1 MPSSPSPR
9 ARSVTLLGLV
19 WLLGVSL
26 YEPSATRL
34 DVWPWAGLAAVGW
47 LVFALAAWMRWMRSE
62 AVPSAPIFLGATFA
76 YAAVV
81 VLSAATGPWSE
92 GSLAFCLTT
101 LGGTGLLFL
110 AVQAFRDEAHA
121 PALRSALDLGATA
134 LIVVGLYAW
143 SRQIAAAPS
152 WTAVWGGRNPAPFGH
167 SVQTAGAALLAGSWL
182 TASALHARS
191 GRSWRVVAAVGAIPL
206 LISTSSRAGVVALAA
221 TATVALTVA
230 WLHRGR
236 RARDAMVG
244 GAVLL
249 ALVGVGIGTNERL
262 RELVLHGQW
271 NVVSTESNQQRL
283 AMAHAGLTLG
293 QSHGLL
299 GPGPGTV
306 PLAYGAG
313 QARVPAAPD
322 GSLQLHSAPLQ
333 VWATTGPVG
342 AIALVV
348 LLASL
353 VPWIVRGLRDRQ
365 RPDLVVAASGLLGY
379 GLFSL
384 TDHQF
389 DQPFIL
395 VLVIAH
401 IALLT
406 IPGAKAVAPLSRGVR
421 WAVAAFVP
429 LLLAGPVTYRARD
442 LAARAEFAAAA
453 DAHDAGRHEEALAAL
468 DTAARRAPWD
478 RFYQEAAAAWSWDQN
493 PARATALLRRVLAMD
508 TPWPSEFATYNLA
521 WLELARGDPRATDLF
536 EEAARLAP
544 HRTGV
549 YLGQAFAHAASGD
562 QLGANRAFARQLVA
576 DPRLVTTALWDEPG
590 LRARWPQI
598 SAELQSLARDLEPL
612 LSDEAQRQRLREQV
626 ALILWWNESSPDAR
640 AAHLPHVAASTLGRL
655 EALSTAPA
663 AGQGAWSGSTHWGWL
678 GETWAAGRPDA
689 GLPAD
694 LRSALIRRL
703 TESPDFFAFV
713 TARPLDPPWR
723 HAYRVKRGGYR
734 VIMRHPASPD
744 VSDFPAFEENRLLSP
759 HANALFAVRGW
770 IPGAVWSRLPALT
783 RPPITATAEGPAPK

>member
-1 MPSSPSPR
+1 MPPSPSPR

-34 DVWPWAGLAAVGW
+34 DVWPWAGLASVGW
-47 LVFALAAWMRWMRSE
+47 LVFAFAAWMRWMRPE
-62 AVPSAPIFLGATFA
+62 AGPPAPFFLGATLA
-76 YAAVV
+76 YAAGV
-81 VLSAATGPWSE
+81 VLSAATGPWPE
-92 GSLAFCLTT
+92 GSLAFSLTT

-110 AVQAFRDEAHA
+110 TVQTFRDESHA
-121 PALRSALDLGATA
+121 AALRSALDLASAA
-134 LIVVGLYAW
+134 LIAVGLYAW

-152 WTAVWGGRNPAPFGH
+152 WAAVWGGRNPVPFGH

-182 TASALHARS
+182 TASAVHART
-191 GRSWRVVAAVGAIPL
+191 GRAWRFVAAAGAFPL
-206 LISTSSRAGVVALAA
+206 LISTSSRAGVAALAA
-221 TATVALTVA
+221 TAILALTAV

-236 RARDAMVG
+236 RTRDAVIG
-244 GAVLL
+244 AAVLL
-249 ALVGVGIGTNERL
+249 ALVCVGIGTNERL
-262 RELVLHGQW
+262 RELVVHGQW
-271 NVVSTESNQQRL
+271 NAVSTESNQQRL
-283 AMAHAGLTLG
+283 AMAHAALTLG

-342 AIALVV
+342 AFALIVM
-348 LLASL
+348 LASL
-353 VPWIVRGLRDRQ
+353 LPRIVRALRDRD

-406 IPGAKAVAPLSRGVR
+406 RAEAKGEQPMSRSVR
-421 WAVAAFVP
+421 WAVAALVP

-442 LAARAEFAAAA
+442 LAARASFAAAA
-453 DAHDAGRHEEALAAL
+453 DAHDAGRHDETLTAL
-468 DTAARRAPWD
+468 DTAAQRAPWD
-478 RFYQEAAAAWSWDQN
+478 RFYLEAAAAWSWDQN
-493 PARATALLRRVLAMD
+493 PSRANALLRRVLSGE
-508 TPWPSEFATYNLA
+508 TPWRSEFATYNLA
-521 WLELARGDPRATDLF
+521 WLELARGDPRAPDLF
-536 EEAARLAP
+536 GEAAWLAP

-549 YLGQAFAHAASGD
+549 FLGMAFALAASGD

-576 DPRLVTTALWDEPG
+576 DPRLITTALWDEPG

-598 SAELQSLARDLEPL
+598 SAELRALARDLEPL
-612 LSDEAQRQRLREQV
+612 LSDESQRQRLREQV
-626 ALILWWNESSPDAR
+626 AIVLWWNEPSAEAR
-640 AAHLPHVAASTLGRL
+640 TAQLPHVSTSTRSRL
-655 EALSTAPA
+655 EALTSAPA
-663 AGQGAWSGSTHWGWL
+663 AGQGVWPGSAQWGLL
-678 GETWAAGRPDA
+678 GETWATGRPNES
-689 GLPAD
+689 LPAD
-694 LRSALIRRL
+694 LKAALSQRL
-703 TESPDFFAFV
+703 AVSRDFLAFV
-713 TARPLDPPWR
+713 TARPLNPPWR
-723 HAYRVKRGGYR
+723 HAYRVNRGGYR

-744 VSDFPAFEENRLLSP
+744 VSDFPAFEENRLLTP
-759 HANALFAVRGW
+759 HATALFAARGW
-770 IPGAVWSRLPALT
+770 IPGSVWSRLPALT
-783 RPPITATAEGPAPK
+783 RPPLPLTTEGPAPK